1 MTPAGK
7 IPPQD
12 WMGAPATLAVIAA
25 LTAEGA
31 EARFVGGCVRDALAG
46 RAVRDIDIATKLAPE
61 AVIGLIEG
69 AGLKAIPT
77 GIQHGTVTAV
87 AEGKPFEITTLRVD
101 VESYGRR
108 AKVAFTDDWTADAAR
123 RDFTFNALSC
133 TPDGTLYDPF
143 DGAADLAAGRVRFV
157 GEARA
162 RIEEDYLRLLRF
174 FRFQAHFG
182 KQPPDPETLEV
193 AADLAPQLA
202 QLSGERVRDELFRLL
217 EAPDPLPVIEIV
229 IARRILRAVV
239 PTLGDAALLRALLRA
254 EAPGAPADPVLRL
267 AALVAPGRAGAEAL
281 AGRLRLS
288 NRQRFALAYLLD
300 PPLDPWTRV
309 TLKDRHRA
317 VRKLG
322 APLFQ
327 KLLRLSWARHHLSG
341 GGDVGGD
348 DEGRDGWDG
357 EGSDQRTRPDAAFEA
372 ALAEAERLAGIA
384 FPLFGRDALALGV
397 REGPELGRL
406 LDAVEAWWADRDF
419 APSREA
425 CLARLK
431 ELIAAD

>member
-12 WMGAPATLAVIAA
+12 WMRAPATRAVIAA

-133 TPDGTLYDPF
+133 APDGTLYDPF

-217 EAPDPLPVIEIV
+217 EAPDPLPVVEIV
-229 IARRILRAVV
+229 IARRILRAVM
-239 PTLGDAALLRALLRA
+239 PTLGDVALLRALLRA
-254 EAPGAPADPVLRL
+254 EAPGAPIDPVLRL

-300 PPLDPWTRV
+300 PPLDPWAPDPGARV

-327 KLLRLSWARHHLSG
+327 KLLRLSWARHHLS
-341 GGDVGGD
+341 
-348 DEGRDGWDG
+348 DE
-357 EGSDQRTRPDAAFEA
+357 RTRPDAAFEA

-425 CLARLK
+425 CLAQMK
-431 ELIAAD
+431 ELITAD

>member
-1 MTPAGK
+1 MTGPAGI
-7 IPPQD
+7 IPPQQ
-12 WMGAPATLAVIAA
+12 WMRAPATRAVVAA

-31 EARFVGGCVRDALAG
+31 GLRFVGGCVRDALAG
-46 RAVRDIDIATKLAPE
+46 RAIRDIDIATKLAPE
-61 AVIGLIEG
+61 EVMRLLEA

-77 GIQHGTVTAV
+77 GVAHGTVTAV
-87 AEGKPFEITTLRVD
+87 AHGEPFQITTLRVD

-108 AKVAFTDDWTADAAR
+108 AKVAFTDDWIADAAR

-133 TPDGTLYDPF
+133 DPDGSYYDPF

-182 KQPPDPETLEV
+182 KQPPDPEILDV
-193 AADLAPQLA
+193 AASLAPNLA

-217 EAPDPLPVIEIV
+217 EAPDPVPVVEIV

-239 PTLGDAALLRALLRA
+239 PTLDDAALLRALMRV
-254 EAPGAPADPVLRL
+254 EAPPPPIDPVLRL
-267 AALVAPGRAGAEAL
+267 AALVAPGRRGAEAL
-281 AGRLRLS
+281 AERLRLS
-288 NRQRFALAYLLD
+288 NHQRFALVYLLD
-300 PPLDPWTRV
+300 PPLDPPVDLGGTQV
-309 TLKDRHRA
+309 SLKDRHRA

-327 KLLRLSWARHHLSG
+327 KVLRLYWARHHL
-341 GGDVGGD
+341 GDEQAKPG
-348 DEGRDGWDG
+348 
-357 EGSDQRTRPDAAFEA
+357 A
-372 ALAEAERLAGIA
+372 ALQEALVEAERLAGIA
-384 FPLFGRDALALGV
+384 FPLFGRHALALGV
-397 REGPELGRL
+397 RQGPALGDL
-406 LDAVEAWWADRDF
+406 LEAVEEWWAERDF
-419 APSREA
+419 APSRED

-431 ELIAAD
+431 EMIDAA

>member
-1 MTPAGK
+1 MKPAGK

-12 WMGAPATLAVIAA
+12 WMRAPATRAVIAA
-25 LTAEGA
+25 LTANGA
-31 EARFVGGCVRDALAG
+31 EVRFVGGCVRDALAG
-46 RAVRDIDIATKLAPE
+46 RTVRDIDIATKLAPE
-61 AVIGLIEG
+61 AVIGLIEA
-69 AGLKAIPT
+69 AGLKAVPT

-87 AEGKPFEITTLRVD
+87 AKGKPFEITTLRVD

-133 TPDGTLYDPF
+133 ATDGTLYDPF
-143 DGAADLAAGRVRFV
+143 GGAADLAAGRVRFV

-182 KQPPDPETLEV
+182 TQPPDLETLKI
-193 AADLAPQLA
+193 AADLAPALA
-202 QLSGERVRDELFRLL
+202 RLSGERVRNELFRLL
-217 EAPDPLPVIEIV
+217 EALDPLPVVEIV

-239 PTLGDAALLRALLRA
+239 PTLDDVALLRALLRA
-254 EAPGAPADPVLRL
+254 EVPGAAVDPVLRL
-267 AALVAPGRAGAEAL
+267 AALVAPDRAGAEAL
-281 AGRLRLS
+281 AERLRLS
-288 NRQRFALAYLLD
+288 NRQRFALVTLLD
-300 PPLDPWTRV
+300 PPLDPWAPDPGAAA

-327 KLLRLSWARHHLSG
+327 KLLRLSWARHHL
-341 GGDVGGD
+341 GD
-348 DEGRDGWDG
+348 ERA
-357 EGSDQRTRPDAAFEA
+357 RPGAAFEA

-384 FPLFGRDALALGV
+384 FPLSGRDALALGL

-406 LDAVEAWWADRDF
+406 LDAVETWWAERDV
-419 APSREA
+419 APRRKD
-425 CLARLK
+425 CLERLK